1 MGKEVE
7 QTMYDPITFEGAML
21 EFVEV
26 NWEAFLE
33 LAEQEFGLSEEDAEE
48 CMKGFYNKK
57 KRG

>member
-1 MGKEVE
+1 
-7 QTMYDPITFEGAML
+7 MYNPITFESAML

-48 CMKGFYNKK
+48 CMKGFYNKM